1 MAYYKLTQQ
10 ATLNKFVPEKINIWG
25 GIGVEVV
32 SILEK
37 DDIID
42 VVKIDSTDYEKGMI
56 KGKYY
61 FTSDANFVVVND
73 FSNPLTQKVSSE
85 DIAKYTLKKAVSIT
99 EKPAQA
105 IMDIINPNS
114 EPKIDAV
121 AISKAIADA
130 NVIKPSDVITT
141 YQGDNPVSNEE
152 LIKMLPQPKIGQKI
166 KKYWYIPAVI
176 LATYLIYKKIKNEK

>member
-1 MAYYKLTQQ
+1 MAYYKLTEQ

-37 DDIID
+37 GDVID

-61 FTSDANFVVVND
+61 FTSDGNFVVVND
-73 FSNPLTQKVSSE
+73 FFNPLTNQVSSE
-85 DIAKYTLKKAVSIT
+85 DIARYTLKKVTNIT

-105 IMDIINPNS
+105 IMDILNPNA
-114 EPKIDAV
+114 EHKIDAV
-121 AISKAIADA
+121 AVSKAIADA
-130 NVIKPSDVITT
+130 NVIKPSDVITK
-141 YQGDNPVSNEE
+141 YQGDNPISNEE
-152 LIKMLPQPKIGQKI
+152 LIKQLPKPTLYQKS
-166 KKYWYIPAVI
+166 KKYWYVPVGI
-176 LATYLIYKKIKNEK
+176 LIVYLIYRKLKK

>member
-1 MAYYKLTQQ
+1 MAYYKLTEQ
-10 ATLNKFVPEKINIWG
+10 ATLNKFVPERINIWG

-37 DDIID
+37 GDVID

-73 FSNPLTQKVSSE
+73 FVNPLTDQVSKE
-85 DIAKYTLKKAVSIT
+85 DIAKYTLKKVTSIT

-105 IMDIINPNS
+105 IMDILNPNS
-114 EPKIDAV
+114 EKKIDAV
-121 AISKAIADA
+121 AISKAIGDA

-141 YQGDNPVSNEE
+141 YQGENPISNEE
-152 LIKMLPQPKIGQKI
+152 LIKQLPQPTTYQKI
-166 KKYWYIPAVI
+166 KNYWYVPAGSVV
-176 LATYLIYKKIKNEK
+176 AYLIYRKFKK